1 METHSPINDSFESKQ
16 ILEGQLR
23 ELYGRA
29 VYSHKTHEKCADIL
43 LRNLSILKW
52 CQVILSA
59 ISASGFVSTFFG
71 ADAVGPIIGTTFS
84 AILLAINLYTKDY
97 DLGELASKH
106 RQAANNIWLIREKY
120 LSLIT
125 DLAIAKK
132 PLEVLQQERDA
143 LAEDLHA
150 IYSAVPST
158 NSRAYAEA
166 QEALKRNEEMTF
178 SDEEIDAFLPT
189 QLRKG

>member
-1 METHSPINDSFESKQ
+1 METHSQTDDPTESQKV
-16 ILEGQLR
+16 LEGQLR

-43 LRNLSILKW
+43 LSCLSRIKL
-52 CQVILSA
+52 CQIILSA
-59 ISASGFVSTFFG
+59 LSASGFVSTFFG
-71 ADAVGPIIGTTFS
+71 AGTIGSIIGTIFS
-84 AILLAINLYTKDY
+84 ALLLAVNLYTKDK
-97 DLGELASKH
+97 DLGELASNH
-106 RQAANNIWLIREKY
+106 RHAANDIWLIREKY

-125 DLAIAKK
+125 DLAIGGKA
-132 PLEVLQQERDA
+132 LEVLQQERDA

-150 IYSAVPST
+150 IYSTVPST
-158 NSRAYAEA
+158 NSRAYAKA
-166 QEALKRNEEMTF
+166 QEALKRNEELTF

>member
-1 METHSPINDSFESKQ
+1 METHSQTDDPTEAQ
-16 ILEGQLR
+16 LILEGQLR

-43 LRNLSILKW
+43 LSCLSRIKL
-52 CQVILSA
+52 CQIILSA

-71 ADAVGPIIGTTFS
+71 AGTIGSIIGTIFS
-84 AILLAINLYTKDY
+84 AILLAVNLYTKDK
-97 DLGELASKH
+97 DLGELASNH
-106 RQAANNIWLIREKY
+106 RHAANNIWLIREKY
-120 LSLIT
+120 LSLIA
-125 DLAIAKK
+125 DLAIGGKALK
-132 PLEVLQQERDA
+132 VLQQERDA

-150 IYSAVPST
+150 IYSTVPST
-158 NSRAYAEA
+158 NSRAYAKA

>member
-1 METHSPINDSFESKQ
+1 METHSQTDDPTGSQ
-16 ILEGQLR
+16 RVLEGQLR

-43 LRNLSILKW
+43 LSCLSRIKL
-52 CQVILSA
+52 CQIILSA
-59 ISASGFVSTFFG
+59 LSASGFVSTFFG
-71 ADAVGPIIGTTFS
+71 AGTIGSIIGTIFS
-84 AILLAINLYTKDY
+84 AILLAVNLYTKDK
-97 DLGELASKH
+97 DLGELASNH
-106 RQAANNIWLIREKY
+106 RHAANNIWLIREKY
-120 LSLIT
+120 LSLIA
-125 DLAIAKK
+125 DLAIGGKALK
-132 PLEVLQQERDA
+132 VLQQERDA

-150 IYSAVPST
+150 IYSTVPST
-158 NSRAYAEA
+158 NSRAYAKA

>member
-1 METHSPINDSFESKQ
+1 METHSQTDDPSEAQ
-16 ILEGQLR
+16 LILEGQLR

-43 LRNLSILKW
+43 LSCLSRIKL
-52 CQVILSA
+52 CQIILSA
-59 ISASGFVSTFFG
+59 LSASGFVSTFFG
-71 ADAVGPIIGTTFS
+71 AGTIGSIIGTIFS
-84 AILLAINLYTKDY
+84 AILLAVNLYTKDK
-97 DLGELASKH
+97 DLGELASNH
-106 RQAANNIWLIREKY
+106 RHAANNIWLIREKY
-120 LSLIT
+120 LSLIA
-125 DLAIAKK
+125 DLAIGGKALK
-132 PLEVLQQERDA
+132 VLQQERDA

-150 IYSAVPST
+150 IYSTVPST
-158 NSRAYAEA
+158 NSRAYAKA

>member
-1 METHSPINDSFESKQ
+1 METHSQTDDPTGSQ
-16 ILEGQLR
+16 RVLEGQLR

-43 LRNLSILKW
+43 LSCLSRIKL
-52 CQVILSA
+52 CQIILSA

-71 ADAVGPIIGTTFS
+71 AGTIGSIIGTIFS
-84 AILLAINLYTKDY
+84 AILLAVNLYTKDK
-97 DLGELASKH
+97 DLGELASNH
-106 RQAANNIWLIREKY
+106 RHAANNIWLIREKY
-120 LSLIT
+120 LSLIA
-125 DLAIAKK
+125 DLAIGGKALK
-132 PLEVLQQERDA
+132 VLQQERDA

-150 IYSAVPST
+150 IYSTVPST
-158 NSRAYAEA
+158 NSRAYAKA